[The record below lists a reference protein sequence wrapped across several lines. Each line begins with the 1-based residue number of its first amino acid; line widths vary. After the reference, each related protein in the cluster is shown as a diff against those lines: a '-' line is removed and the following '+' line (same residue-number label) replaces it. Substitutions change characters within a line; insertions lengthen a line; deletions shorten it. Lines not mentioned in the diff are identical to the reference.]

1 MSESKFIACQ
11 NNHVLGMFDTPE
23 EAHQEVLDEIE
34 RDKFWLL
41 LKKSLL
47 RKILRS
53 HGKLRLNGGMYYV
66 AEIKEVIEE

>member
-1 MSESKFIACQ
+1 MSKSKFIACQ
-11 NNHVLGMFDTPE
+11 NNRVLGMFDTAE
-23 EAHQEVLDEIE
+23 EARQEVLDEIE
-34 RDKFWLL
+34 RDKFWLI

-66 AEIKEVIEE
+66 AEINEVIEQ